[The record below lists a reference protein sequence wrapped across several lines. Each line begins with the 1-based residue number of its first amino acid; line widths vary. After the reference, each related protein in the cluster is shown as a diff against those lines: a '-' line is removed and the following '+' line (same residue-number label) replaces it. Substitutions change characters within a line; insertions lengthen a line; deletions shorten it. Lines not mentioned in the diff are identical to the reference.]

1 MAHQTRSRIGLRNRL
16 GLGRTNVVLRFNPD
30 GVELTRVRSNRRW
43 MPVWHIIF
51 FIYMGLL
58 IRLVVMADLGPAG
71 YDQRMAALKNGNFI
85 ERAAAKVMDMDPVSR
100 ALAIKLRKGMA
111 KVTAVFERDV
121 WDGGV

>member
-71 YDQRMAALKNGNFI
+71 YDQRMSALKNGNFI